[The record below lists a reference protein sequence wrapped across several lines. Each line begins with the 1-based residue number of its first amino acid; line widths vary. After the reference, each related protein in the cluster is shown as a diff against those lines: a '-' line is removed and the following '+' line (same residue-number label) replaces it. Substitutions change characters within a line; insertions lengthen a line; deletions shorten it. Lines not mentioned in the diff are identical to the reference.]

1 VINPLAIPNKTMSS
15 LEIAEL
21 TGKRHDH
28 VMTDISK
35 MLNELNLNAPDF
47 SGTQK
52 YGNNNTREI
61 FNLDE
66 ELSLTL
72 VSGYNVKMRNAI
84 IKRWHE
90 LEVNE
95 KPLSLEEMTLRVIE
109 GQQNKILQLEN
120 KIEADKPLT
129 AFGKAVSQSV
139 GTCLVGD
146 WIKAIDD
153 SGDIKI
159 GRNKAFRWLREQK
172 YLLKDNMPRQKYI
185 DSGLFEV
192 KESLVITGTRT
203 FPTFTTLLTG
213 KGQMVLAEK
222 LKATMGF
229 A

>member
-1 VINPLAIPNKTMSS
+1 MNHLEIKSETMSS

-72 VSGYNVKMRNAI
+72 VSGYNIKMRNAI
-84 IKRWHE
+84 IKRWQE
-90 LEVNE
+90 LEINE
-95 KPLSLEEMTLRVIE
+95 NPLSLEEMTLRVIE
-109 GQQNKILQLEN
+109 GQKNKILQLEN
-120 KIEADKPLT
+120 KIEVDKPLT
-129 AFGKAVSQSV
+129 DFGKAVSQSV

-192 KESLVITGTRT
+192 KENLVITGTRT
-203 FPTFTTLLTG
+203 FPAFTTLLTG
-213 KGQMVLAEK
+213 KGQMVLAGK
-222 LKATMGF
+222 LKVAMGV
-229 A
+229 

>member
-1 VINPLAIPNKTMSS
+1 MNHLEIKSETMSS

-129 AFGKAVSQSV
+129 TFGKAVSQSV

-192 KESLVITGTRT
+192 KENLVITGTRT
-203 FPTFTTLLTG
+203 FPAFTTLLTG
-213 KGQMVLAEK
+213 KGQMVLAGK
-222 LKATMGF
+222 LKVAMGV
-229 A
+229 